1 MDLGG
6 YDPLNDPDRRHS
18 KSKDPAWKYGSW
30 ADVNN
35 KDSTI
40 CGLCSKL
47 MLSGGA
53 RRLKHHLAGG
63 FTDVITCPNTTSTIM
78 KEMRDYLKNNARK
91 TPVPV
96 DDEIEDDGNDG
107 IINVVSL
114 DETSLNVGNKSSSEA
129 STLKRKKVTSSFTLP
144 KSKSVASMI
153 RKTPEEVVEGRHS
166 KGPHQTILENY
177 TKSPEE
183 KNRVEMHI
191 ANFFYENGI
200 PFNVA
205 NSRSYEVMVESIG
218 QFGPGLKPPS
228 FHKLRV
234 PLLEKAKSET
244 GKLREAHEKSWKLYG
259 CTLMC
264 DGWTDKRT
272 RHLINFL
279 VNSQEGTFFLSST
292 DVSSE
297 VQDACMLADLI
308 EVQINLIGK
317 ENVIQIVTDN
327 GANFKAAGRK
337 LCDRI
342 LTLYWTPCAAHC
354 LDLMLEDIAKIKA
367 FSVCITH
374 ARNITTFIYRHGR
387 LLSQMREKTSGK
399 DIVRPGATRFATAF
413 LTLQS
418 LWGHK
423 DALRKLFG
431 GDAWFNSK
439 LATTTAGEKVHD
451 AVFSTRFWNV
461 VGDCIRASQPLLVVL
476 RAVDGDEKPAM
487 PEVCELMIKAM
498 TSIKEHFVN
507 NQRLLKDILRIV
519 EKRWESQMKVDLHEA
534 ALYLHPGKFFDLKER
549 DHAYAA
555 RLRMKFNE
563 VLEKMVADIHVVDKI
578 SGQADQ
584 YENLRGNFGSR
595 MAYAQRASK
604 NPIDWWGA
612 FGGYTVELMVFA
624 KRIVG
629 LCFSSSGCERNWS
642 TFEFIHTKKRNRLEH
657 QRLNDLVY
665 VQYNRKIAT
674 RFQMRREQGTDFNP
688 LNLEDFQWDN
698 EWVNGDVVNVAES
711 ELWQAVDSAL
721 DASRG
726 LENRQNS
733 RRNEARDHGSS
744 SQMNDPLNMEMEGY
758 AHHSILN
765 DDMDIEN
772 ETN

>member
-1 MDLGG
+1 MNPRRGIAHAEQSQSKQMASSSSLGG
-6 YDPLNDPDRRHS
+6 YDPLNDPDRRLA

-63 FTDVITCPNTTSTIM
+63 FTDVITCPKTTSAIM
-78 KEMRDYLKNNARK
+78 KEMRDYLKNNSRK

-96 DDEIEDDGNDG
+96 DDEIEDDGND
-107 IINVVSL
+107 
-114 DETSLNVGNKSSSEA
+114 
-129 STLKRKKVTSSFTLP
+129 
-144 KSKSVASMI
+144 
-153 RKTPEEVVEGRHS
+153 GRHS

-228 FHKLRV
+228 FHKLLV
-234 PLLEKAKSET
+234 SLLEKAKSET

-279 VNSQEGTFFLSST
+279 VNSQEGTFFLSLT

-327 GANFKAAGRK
+327 GANFKAARRK

-342 LTLYWTPCAAHC
+342 PTLYWTPCAAHC
-354 LDLMLEDIAKIKA
+354 LNLMLEDIAKIKA
-367 FSVCITH
+367 FSICITH

-399 DIVRPGATRFATAF
+399 DIVRPGATRFSTAF

-431 GDAWFNSK
+431 CDAWFNSK

-451 AVFSTRFWNV
+451 VVFSTRFWNV

-498 TSIKEHFVN
+498 ESIKEHFVN

-534 ALYLHPGKFFDLKER
+534 ALYLHPGKFDLKER

-584 YENLRGNFGSR
+584 YENLRGDFGSR

-629 LCFSSSGCERNWS
+629 LCCSSSGCERNWS

-665 VQYNRKIAT
+665 VQYNIKIAT

-758 AHHSILN
+758 AYHSILN